1 MFRESTADV
10 LRWVLHVPLQQ
21 PWTDTSKSERQIYSL
36 IFPTDFF
43 QAFPK
48 TSCLVLYY
56 TLSYGLFPPDI
67 IIFLPGLFTQTPTRL
82 TKQTCA
88 STHMYIHGVYRDT
101 EAQKFPT
108 ATSRAMHAHP
118 ASGGHTQHPPGKA
131 EGLGGIGRHTIIHT
145 QARSPALSQTHLH
158 TSLYLFPQHTHSGFG
173 AVPLHWLLMLRLKLC
188 SSWKWEGCT
197 GERRKRAGKGF
208 LVMFCSGIF
217 FWQTRIP
224 FELIHFF
231 LPRISNDNA

>member
-10 LRWVLHVPLQQ
+10 LRWVLHVPLRQ
-21 PWTDTSKSERQIYSL
+21 PWTDASKSERQIYSL

-48 TSCLVLYY
+48 TSCLICITPSY
-56 TLSYGLFPPDI
+56 TDCSHPILLCFYQV
-67 IIFLPGLFTQTPTRL
+67 FLHRHQQGWRSKRAQARICTRTECTETQA
-82 TKQTCA
+82 QT
-88 STHMYIHGVYRDT
+88 
-101 EAQKFPT
+101 FPT

-118 ASGGHTQHPPGKA
+118 ASGGHTQHPPGTA
-131 EGLGGIGRHTIIHT
+131 EGLSGIGRHTIIHT
-145 QARSPALSQTHLH
+145 QARRPALSQTHLH

-173 AVPLHWLLMLRLKLC
+173 AVPLHRLLMLRLKLC

-197 GERRKRAGKGF
+197 GERRRRAGKGF
-208 LVMFCSGIF
+208 LVIFCLGIF